1 MIPQIIMTIE
11 DDSERA
17 FITHLYGKYRKLMYY
32 TAVKYLRDHKMAEE
46 VIHDTLITLIGKVDV
61 LRQKEESILPAYL
74 VVCVKR
80 ACFNCLKRKKVEK
93 KYLEKLMSGYI
104 WTGTDP
110 EMPEEV
116 LIRQEEILQMKKA
129 FGALSEREQQ
139 ILIYKYFM
147 EYPDEETA
155 RLLGVKR
162 NSVRQ
167 LLTRARRALLN
178 KMKENGY
185 E

>member
-1 MIPQIIMTIE
+1 MYDFVLHKRCSVVISSRELFKSEGRYIMIPQIIMTIE

-32 TAVKYLRDHKMAEE
+32 TAVKYLRDHKLAEE

-93 KYLEKLMSGYI
+93 RIKTRLMNGTEK
-104 WTGTDP
+104 
-110 EMPEEV
+110 
-116 LIRQEEILQMKKA
+116 
-129 FGALSEREQQ
+129 
-139 ILIYKYFM
+139 
-147 EYPDEETA
+147 
-155 RLLGVKR
+155 
-162 NSVRQ
+162 
-167 LLTRARRALLN
+167 
-178 KMKENGY
+178 
-185 E
+185 